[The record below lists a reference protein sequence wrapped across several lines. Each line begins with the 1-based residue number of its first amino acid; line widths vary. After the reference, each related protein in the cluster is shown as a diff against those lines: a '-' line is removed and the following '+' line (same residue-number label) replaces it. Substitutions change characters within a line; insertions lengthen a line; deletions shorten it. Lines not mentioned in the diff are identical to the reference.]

1 MNERGKNIFRI
12 VELFIVGLVMIGMF
26 RRNIF
31 LKEVE
36 KDVVDIIF
44 GWEGVIGM
52 MSMLI
57 ENLSWDVCVYFY
69 FGLFGEFE

>member
-1 MNERGKNIFRI
+1 
-12 VELFIVGLVMIGMF
+12 MIGMF

-57 ENLSWDVCVYFY
+57 ENLS
-69 FGLFGEFE
+69 